1 MHDRSTVRPNRRDQ
15 YKKAD
20 QETFFANLKAAS
32 DLLPS
37 AKKLEVFANDR
48 TCLAAR
54 IYPERA
60 DSLGLDLFCIQGSA
74 RLVTMDV
81 WKLDSIW

>member
-1 MHDRSTVRPNRRDQ
+1 MCNIADVDIATASYFEAVRPNRRDQ

-37 AKKLEVFANDR
+37 AKKLEVFANE
-48 TCLAAR
+48 A
-54 IYPERA
+54 
-60 DSLGLDLFCIQGSA
+60 SWVS
-74 RLVTMDV
+74 
-81 WKLDSIW
+81 